1 MGCRNS
7 IVAPHSAEL
16 LERHVK
22 LFTLRSRHTRIA
34 VDDVDHF
41 DQRYRAASEN
51 DAASAR

>member
-1 MGCRNS
+1 M
-7 IVAPHSAEL
+7 VAPHSAEL
-16 LERHVK
+16 LERQVT

-41 DQRYRAASEN
+41 DSTLRAASEN